1 MGRLSLRVLAIG
13 YVAVLVAAPT
23 GSILWRALSS
33 GLAAAW
39 AAVTTASALHALGLT
54 LLAVLIA
61 VPLNAAFGMVIAILI
76 ARHPSWFTRILTPLV
91 DLPLAL
97 SPVVVGLAILLA
109 YGQTGWVGSWLV
121 QHGIELIF
129 AWPGIVLACAFVSL
143 PYVVREVLPVL
154 EEVGVDQEEA
164 ATSLGAGPWSVFWRV
179 TLPSARVGL
188 AYGVSLTAARVL
200 GEIGA
205 VTVVSGDIEDHT
217 QTMTLLIQDQ
227 YNNFQHVAAYAGAV
241 VLALICLLVFSGLTL
256 VRRRAALT

>member
-1 MGRLSLRVLAIG
+1 MLRALAVG
-13 YVAVLVAAPT
+13 YVAVLVAAPV
-23 GSILWRALSS
+23 GSILWRAFSS
-33 GLAAAW
+33 GLEAAW
-39 AAVTTASALHALGLT
+39 AAVTTAPALHALGLT

-61 VPLNAAFGMVIAILI
+61 VPVNAAFGMVIAIQI
-76 ARHPSWFTRILTPLV
+76 ARRPSWFTRILTPLM
-91 DLPLAL
+91 DLPLAV

-109 YGQTGWVGSWLV
+109 YGQTGLVGSWLA
-121 QHGIELIF
+121 QRGIQVVF

-154 EEVGVDQEEA
+154 EEMGVDQEEA
-164 ATSLGAGPWSVFWRV
+164 AASLGAGPWSVFWRV

-227 YNNFQHVAAYAGAV
+227 YQNFQHVAAYAGAV
-241 VLALICLLVFSGLTL
+241 LLALICLMIFSGLTL
-256 VRRRAALT
+256 VRRRAALA